1 MRKNPIQ
8 NSLYY
13 DNPKGSTDL
22 QNQISEHYRTRNLY
36 VNKHDICI
44 TSGCQNSLFLALSVC
59 CNAGDTVVIESPAF
73 YGCLQLLQHLK
84 LRVIEIPASSQTGI
98 KSAELTNILQ
108 KWKIKACIVTPNFST
123 PTGGSLP
130 TEEKKQLVKLAHEYN
145 FTLIE
150 DDIYGDLGFHLTSE
164 PLKSFDEH
172 GRVILC
178 SSFSKALSRDLRIGW
193 IMGGEKH
200 DEIVQLKLVN
210 YLATNQAIQQGL
222 ASFMAEGFYRRH
234 LTQYRELLQKQ
245 RDILI
250 TCIKEYWQFPYTFSL
265 PNGGL
270 SIWLELEKNI
280 DTTEIYKQAI
290 KEEIIITPGML
301 FSSNKQFTHCMRLS
315 FVHEITPKRLLA
327 LKKIGALIND
337 YSSTQ

>member
-1 MRKNPIQ
+1 
-8 NSLYY
+8 
-13 DNPKGSTDL
+13 
-22 QNQISEHYRTRNLY
+22 
-36 VNKHDICI
+36 
-44 TSGCQNSLFLALSVC
+44 
-59 CNAGDTVVIESPAF
+59 
-73 YGCLQLLQHLK
+73 
-84 LRVIEIPASSQTGI
+84 
-98 KSAELTNILQ
+98 
-108 KWKIKACIVTPNFST
+108 
-123 PTGGSLP
+123 
-130 TEEKKQLVKLAHEYN
+130 
-145 FTLIE
+145 
-150 DDIYGDLGFHLTSE
+150 
-164 PLKSFDEH
+164 
-172 GRVILC
+172 
-178 SSFSKALSRDLRIGW
+178 
-193 IMGGEKH
+193 MGGEKH

-210 YLATNQAIQQGL
+210 YLATTQAIQQGL

-327 LKKIGALIND
+327 LKKIGNLIKG
-337 YSSTQ
+337 YLE